1 MAFFFTFFDFK
12 CGGQKI
18 LSVSGKDLVIGT
30 EFQKP
35 DFGMG
40 SSKQIEKIEPNI
52 FAILSFITAVIGIII
67 FFVKSKKENLTWIIL
82 SICGLV
88 SLLIVYL
95 GAQEKASG
103 NSAQQVIEV
112 SPQIGYYLAILGF
125 IVAGVI
131 SYVLF
136 NNEKNKH

>member
-1 MAFFFTFFDFK
+1 
-12 CGGQKI
+12 
-18 LSVSGKDLVIGT
+18 
-30 EFQKP
+30 
-35 DFGMG
+35 MG